1 MRAAIEYLLCIFLLS
16 TIGLSENNSKG
27 FTENSMRGQQESS
40 EQLNRLILEQ
50 ILGECRRLGQ
60 EVTSL
65 RKQITKLE
73 HQNLLLRQDF
83 SNLKQTD
90 KRAKYYQNET
100 LKQNQISKRLMLN
113 TESGLPMTPQIAFS
127 AVLTTNLNIHY
138 PHERFVFDYTVT
150 NSGNGYNKNNGLF
163 VTPVKG
169 VYVFFVTVV
178 AIQENAVESQI
189 VRNGNNIGN
198 IFSAGSY
205 GTGSNMAVTNLDLG
219 DAVWVRNPD
228 GVKGTVD
235 GVFTQ
240 FSGFLLFET
249 F

>member
-1 MRAAIEYLLCIFLLS
+1 M
-16 TIGLSENNSKG
+16 K
-27 FTENSMRGQQESS
+27 GQQESS
-40 EQLNRLILEQ
+40 EQLTRLILEQ

-127 AVLTTNLNIHY
+127 A
-138 PHERFVFDYTVT
+138 
-150 NSGNGYNKNNGLF
+150 
-163 VTPVKG
+163 
-169 VYVFFVTVV
+169 
-178 AIQENAVESQI
+178 
-189 VRNGNNIGN
+189 
-198 IFSAGSY
+198 
-205 GTGSNMAVTNLDLG
+205 M
-219 DAVWVRNPD
+219 
-228 GVKGTVD
+228 
-235 GVFTQ
+235 
-240 FSGFLLFET
+240 
-249 F
+249 

>member
-1 MRAAIEYLLCIFLLS
+1 
-16 TIGLSENNSKG
+16 
-27 FTENSMRGQQESS
+27 MRGQQESS

-127 AVLTTNLNIHY
+127 ATLTTNLNIHY
-138 PHERFVFDYTVT
+138 PFERFVFDYTVT

-178 AIQENAVESQI
+178 AIQEHAIESQI

-219 DAVWVRNPD
+219 DAVWVRVHDPGH
-228 GVKGTVD
+228 GVQGTVD
-235 GVFTQ
+235 GGFTT